1 MVNVKLDYL
10 KMSLRTAVVD
20 ASKIVNKKV
29 KDDLEDIQSE
39 LFEGLVLNVLY
50 LYQHIRRIRRHWIY

>member
-29 KDDLEDIQSE
+29 KDELEDIQSE
-39 LFEGLVLNVLY
+39 L
-50 LYQHIRRIRRHWIY
+50 

>member
-1 MVNVKLDYL
+1 VVNVKLDYL

-29 KDDLEDIQSE
+29 KDE
-39 LFEGLVLNVLY
+39 L
-50 LYQHIRRIRRHWIY
+50 